1 MRVETAFFFELCY
14 REWITQ
20 VQSYNKGERGAG
32 IDVQFFDLGFPL
44 NWPTLSGTTFIF
56 PWIEASKFKSWE
68 YIWNISKRL
77 LASFS

>member
-1 MRVETAFFFELCY
+1 MRVETAFFFELCF

-44 NWPTLSGTTFIF
+44 N
-56 PWIEASKFKSWE
+56 
-68 YIWNISKRL
+68 
-77 LASFS
+77 